1 MWCFVGLS
9 HTKRREESSR
19 AAQGVWQDAVM
30 TLYEIP
36 VKCWIYLQ
44 THTHRHVRMG
54 KHCLFL
60 GNGCQFPLFY
70 QILQAMSSRNKENFV
85 FSLAST
91 CDEKRDLWK
100 TDLST
105 SLPFGRLQGFPLFPA
120 GQTAQL
126 TAPAPVLLPRAP
138 WTSLKSLCAQSSECS
153 RPPHTPLLD
162 MRFPQPRKVFLAE
175 SYLVSKSSSHCPQ
188 GHSYAF
194 LWGFR
199 ALPAYLTVVFV
210 FISVSSSKPYDLS
223 KVKNSLL
230 LISAFST
237 SGPAPATE

>member
-1 MWCFVGLS
+1 MLS
-9 HTKRREESSR
+9 WPCMKFQSS
-19 AAQGVWQDAVM
+19 AG
-30 TLYEIP
+30 Y
-36 VKCWIYLQ
+36 IYRH
-44 THTHRHVRMG
+44 THTQTCVHGKVLFVSWKRVPVPTVLPDSPSHVIRKQG
-54 KHCLFL
+54 KLCLL
-60 GNGCQFPLFY
+60 PGIHLWC
-70 QILQAMSSRNKENFV
+70 
-85 FSLAST
+85 
-91 CDEKRDLWK
+91 RDLWK

-105 SLPFGRLQGFPLFPA
+105 SLPFGKLQGFPHFPA

-138 WTSLKSLCAQSSECS
+138 WTSLKPLCVQSSECG
-153 RPPHTPLLD
+153 RPPHNPLLD
-162 MRFPQPRKVFLAE
+162 MWLPQPRKVFLAE

-199 ALPAYLTVVFV
+199 ALPTYLTVVFV

-230 LISAFST
+230 LISASST
-237 SGPAPATE
+237 SGPAPATK